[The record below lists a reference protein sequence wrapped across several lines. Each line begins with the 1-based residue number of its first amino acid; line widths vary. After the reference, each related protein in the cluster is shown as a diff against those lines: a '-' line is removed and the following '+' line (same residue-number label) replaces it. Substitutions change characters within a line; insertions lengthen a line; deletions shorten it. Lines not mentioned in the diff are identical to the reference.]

1 MPAKPVVSARVEP
14 QTLEQ
19 IEAYAGD
26 RDRAEAVTELLEVGL
41 AAKAAAKDGC
51 SREVAE

>member
-1 MPAKPVVSARVEP
+1 MQTKPVVSARVEP

-26 RDRAEAVTELLEVGL
+26 RDRSEAVTELLEVGL
-41 AAKAAAKDGC
+41 AFCKAAP
-51 SREVAE
+51 AEGGGASDA